1 MNHTPAHSKLDLS
14 VLYDISLLGMGY
26 LNPRCKT
33 GLYRVTEQLLLAL
46 IEQQSFQL
54 KITGLNGLSSIWE
67 DLSALKYTQ
76 TEHPGLEKR
85 LSLAWKSNLH
95 LDLLYRNAVAL
106 QKQLIH
112 QFYRADS
119 LAYTAAIALQ
129 VPFKL
134 FSKLDIQS
142 NLDPATFNVYH
153 SPYFALPNR
162 SLLGKAARV
171 LTIHDMIPVLFPQFF
186 TPKIVQKFKRN
197 LASIEIDRDW
207 IICNSNHTKQDFCD
221 YSGMDSDRV
230 FVTPLAAARHF
241 HPIKDSAVTA
251 PILQRYAIS
260 QPYLLSLATLE
271 PRKNLSILIRSF
283 LRLIETHPDWNLVLV
298 LVGVSGWKNADI
310 FQVVQQNPKLQSRVI
325 FTGYVPDRDLSALL
339 SGALA
344 FVYPSFYEGFG
355 LPPLEAM
362 QCGTPVITSNTSS
375 LPEVVGTAG
384 ILIDPTQED
393 ELCQAIWT
401 LVTNSTARSQLS
413 QQAIERASQFS
424 WDKCAEQTVDVYQV
438 AAQNIG

>member
-1 MNHTPAHSKLDLS
+1 VNHQPAHHKLDVS
-14 VLYDISLLGMGY
+14 VIYDISLLGMGY

-46 IEQQSFQL
+46 LEQPSLQL
-54 KITGLNGLSSIWE
+54 NVTGLNGLSSIWE
-67 DLSALKYTQ
+67 DISALKYAQ
-76 TEHPGLEKR
+76 EQPGLDKR

-95 LDLLYRNAVAL
+95 LGPLYQTAVELQRN
-106 QKQLIH
+106 LIH
-112 QFYRADS
+112 QFYRANP
-119 LAYTAAIALQ
+119 LAYTAAIGLQ

-134 FSKLDIQS
+134 FSKLDIQP
-142 NLDPATFNVYH
+142 NLEPATFNVYH
-153 SPYFALPNR
+153 SPYFALPDR
-162 SLLGKAARV
+162 ALLGKAARV

-197 LASIEIDRDW
+197 LASLEPDRDW
-207 IICNSNHTKQDFCD
+207 VLCNSNHTKQDFCA

-230 FVTPLAAARHF
+230 FVTPLAAAKHF
-241 HPIKDSAVTA
+241 HPINDPATIA
-251 PILQRYAIS
+251 PILQRYAVA

-271 PRKNLSILIRSF
+271 PRKNLSFLIRSF
-283 LRLIETHPDWNLVLV
+283 LRLLETHPDWDLNLV
-298 LVGVSGWKNADI
+298 LVGVCGWKNADI
-310 FQVVQQNPKLQSRVI
+310 FQVVQQNPTLQSRVI

-375 LPEVVGTAG
+375 LPEVVGAAG
-384 ILIDPTQED
+384 LLIDPTQED

-401 LVTNSTARSQLS
+401 LVTDATTRSQLA

-424 WDKCAEQTVDVYQV
+424 WERCAAQTVDVYQM
-438 AAQNIG
+438 AAQHSE